1 MSTCIIICIYI
12 DVYISDPLVRDPP
25 TYPKYRE
32 LLCHRKSCVAG
43 ELCTLLVLLSC
54 ILRNVR
60 HWILYLRSTYGWTL
74 PVKYVRE
81 CSTSRFTC
89 CIPWDDWFTCVWG
102 LPVYDS
108 VCQIVLCLFEGE
120 WISCMNERSDEW
132 CRWMVWMNGV
142 ECGYRNA
149 STWPEVSEGQLA
161 WLLFVPL
168 ILR

>member
-1 MSTCIIICIYI
+1 MIECLFLKGWRKLLLTVIKCINAENERFWLSKSCWMMWYWHVCVNEHMYTLYNYMYIYRYI
-12 DVYISDPLVRDPP
+12 YISDPLVRDPP

-81 CSTSRFTC
+81 CSTTRFTC
-89 CIPWDDWFTCVWG
+89 CIPRDDWFTCVWG
-102 LPVYDS
+102 LPYV
-108 VCQIVLCLFEGE
+108 
-120 WISCMNERSDEW
+120 R
-132 CRWMVWMNGV
+132 
-142 ECGYRNA
+142 
-149 STWPEVSEGQLA
+149 
-161 WLLFVPL
+161 
-168 ILR
+168 